1 MQQAEELAKW
11 ERQQVNELIRLC
23 LYIDQ
28 ADIERY
34 RHQPTISDDNQ
45 DF

>member
-23 LYIDQ
+23 IDQ